1 MESIGIKFPFKETE
15 QGGMFG
21 VTKTEEEKI
30 QSNLNAFLT
39 LKKGQ
44 RVMHNDLYSPLYNYV
59 LETWDEISESS
70 LNEELLQSLEKFFPE
85 IKTKQIVFDFNE
97 DIHLL
102 TVTITYLIIDL
113 KVENSVEISLKTQQ

>member
-1 MESIGIKFPFKETE
+1 
-15 QGGMFG
+15 
-21 VTKTEEEKI
+21 
-30 QSNLNAFLT
+30 
-39 LKKGQ
+39 
-44 RVMHNDLYSPLYNYV
+44 MHNDLYSPLYNYV